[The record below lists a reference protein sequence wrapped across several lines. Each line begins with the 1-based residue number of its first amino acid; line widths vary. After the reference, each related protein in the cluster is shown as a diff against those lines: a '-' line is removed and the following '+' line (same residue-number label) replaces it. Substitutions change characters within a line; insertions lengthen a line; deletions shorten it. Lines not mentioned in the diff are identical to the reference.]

1 MQKQINLRKDNAE
14 IFKMVCV
21 CVGMWGGGVGVGV
34 RVHLGMCTASHRQ
47 PHVWKSENNF
57 EK

>member
-21 CVGMWGGGVGVGV
+21 CVGMWGGGCGCGCACAPGHVHSITQTAPCVEV
-34 RVHLGMCTASHRQ
+34 REQL
-47 PHVWKSENNF
+47 
-57 EK
+57 